1 MKKLVILSLLVLFV
15 YQINAQ
21 TSAVNSNSLR
31 LSLKSTAL
39 GDILKSLMPQM
50 VFSTDWGATLKQ
62 TVKEDD
68 VIENVLTLIKQG
80 VRIDSL
86 RIVDFKNSKTE
97 NIGGLSQVSSGEF
110 GNLVPVKEGA
120 NGITLIEYCEA
131 INCLKIA
138 KVFMDEISR
147 INNSYLNTNKE
158 LLGLK
163 LKAEKGDVNSQIE
176 LGNRFSDGIT
186 PLEKDY
192 LGAIKW
198 YQMASDKGSAIA
210 QYKLA
215 QLYRSK
221 QLLKDDNKAFS
232 LFLKSAEQGNPEAQN
247 MVGMCYVSGKG
258 VTKDL
263 SEAVKWWSKASEA
276 GNANAQA
283 SIGVCYERGQG
294 VPQDYKEALK
304 WYTKSAEQGNAF
316 AQGSLGVMYFKGNGV
331 PQDYNESIKWFTKGA
346 EQGNESCKENLEY
359 VKKIIGK

>member
-1 MKKLVILSLLVLFV
+1 MKKLVILSLFMLIV
-15 YQINAQ
+15 YQIDAQ
-21 TSAVNSNSLR
+21 TSGVVNDSLG
-31 LSLKSTAL
+31 LSSESAAL
-39 GDILKSLMPQM
+39 GDILKSIMP
-50 VFSTDWGATLKQ
+50 VISLKSGKSTKLEGL
-62 TVKEDD
+62 VKEDD

-86 RIVDFKNSKTE
+86 RIVDFKNSTKE
-97 NIGGLSQVSSGEF
+97 KLGGAFRFSSGEF
-110 GNLVPVKEGA
+110 GNLVPVEKGG

-138 KVFMDEISR
+138 KVFMYEIAR

-176 LGNRFSDGIT
+176 LGNRFSKGTI

-192 LGAIKW
+192 LGVIKW

-210 QYKLA
+210 QYNLAKL
-215 QLYRSK
+215 YWSK

-232 LFLKSAEQGNPEAQN
+232 LFLKSAEQGNPEALN
-247 MVGMCYVSGKG
+247 MIGMCYLNGAG

-263 SEAVKWWSKASEA
+263 SEAIKWWRKASEA

-283 SIGVCYERGQG
+283 SLGACYGRGQG
-294 VPQDYKEALK
+294 VPQDYKEALI
-304 WYTKSAEQGNAF
+304 WYTKSAEQGNPE
-316 AQGSLGVMYFKGNGV
+316 AQGVLGEMYFKGNGV

-346 EQGNESCKENLEY
+346 EQGHEVCKRNLEY
-359 VKKIIGK
+359 VKKLIRK